1 MKSLNQI
8 FKRLFELKHVTFLNL
23 ELISVVLFAIV
34 ALVGPM
40 SYVRLSF
47 QAIIVL
53 FMIAVYE
60 YHKREGKNHKAE
72 TT

>member
-8 FKRLFELKHVTFLNL
+8 SKRLFELKYVTFLNL
-23 ELISVVLFAIV
+23 ELISAVLFAIV
-34 ALVGPM
+34 ALVGPRG
-40 SYVRLSF
+40 YVRSLV

-60 YHKREGKNHKAE
+60 YHRREKKAE
-72 TT
+72 

>member
-1 MKSLNQI
+1 MKSLYRI
-8 FKRLFELKHVTFLNL
+8 FKRLFELKYVTFLNL
-23 ELISVVLFAIV
+23 ELISAVLFAIV

-40 SYVRLSF
+40 GYVRLSI

-60 YHKREGKNHKAE
+60 YHKREKKP
-72 TT
+72 